1 MAKTISPGGPI
12 YREFASNIYG
22 EILANFDADDSL
34 AYVLIYK
41 NQTSVDIKKHAG
53 TIYFVHP
60 DNKKRLL
67 KVCPISTG
75 DAMCRTRRDFE
86 IARGCTANKKTGKG
100 AGGSKFYESGIPPNN
115 PGYEHFLCMAK
126 WKIGVYPGNGK
137 CGTSCTVNEEG
148 YDVVPKTVFESM
160 DTTCD
165 EEQHGG
171 YSKQSFGMVDMERR
185 TTNLVSDDDS
195 EEEEE
200 GEGD

>member
-1 MAKTISPGGPI
+1 MHVQTPVKILPI
-12 YREFASNIYG
+12 CI
-22 EILANFDADDSL
+22 
-34 AYVLIYK
+34 V
-41 NQTSVDIKKHAG
+41 
-53 TIYFVHP
+53 
-60 DNKKRLL
+60 
-67 KVCPISTG
+67 
-75 DAMCRTRRDFE
+75 
-86 IARGCTANKKTGKG
+86 
-100 AGGSKFYESGIPPNN
+100 ESGIPPNN

-160 DTTCD
+160 DTTGD

-185 TTNLVSDDDS
+185 TTNLVSGDDS

-200 GEGD
+200 EEGD